1 MHTEAEA
8 AAAAARVATQAKPSS
23 RWSWR
28 KSALVGTGL
37 ALGGAGFALAE
48 EEAEHGLHAPEFPW
62 SHNGYFSS
70 YDHAAIR

>member
-8 AAAAARVATQAKPSS
+8 AAAVAREASKAKTSS

-28 KSALVGTGL
+28 KGALIGTGL

-62 SHNGYFSS
+62 SHEGYFSA